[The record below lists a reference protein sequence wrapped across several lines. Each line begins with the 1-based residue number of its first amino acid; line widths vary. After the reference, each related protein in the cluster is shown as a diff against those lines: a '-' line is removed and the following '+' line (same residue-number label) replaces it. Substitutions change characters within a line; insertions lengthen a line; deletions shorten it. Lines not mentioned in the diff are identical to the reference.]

1 MYRCLSFELNNSQ
14 LFLYLTLQLDYYEG
28 INMES
33 QGRRVLNNQASNAD
47 YDSSTDYFDR
57 GHLAPVSH
65 ANSRECVYASFTL
78 TNAAPQYYSFNSG
91 QWKVVESRMVT
102 TLTNK
107 CKNNSAYIVT
117 GVVPGNI
124 KMNNRVNVP
133 KCFWTAYCCQT
144 DKGLTSGAV
153 IGINSVNNLPSYPLP
168 VGQLE
173 RVLAL
178 HYRAWAFSLFDN
190 NCRNNYVPVIYYND
204 NTLQKILDSQ
214 KECLKLEK

>member
-1 MYRCLSFELNNSQ
+1 M
-14 LFLYLTLQLDYYEG
+14 LQLDHYHEISMETEG
-28 INMES
+28 
-33 QGRRVLNNQASNAD
+33 RHVLINQASNRD

-65 ANSRECVYASFTL
+65 ANSQGCVYASFTL
-78 TNAAPQYYSFNSG
+78 TNAAPQYFSFNRG
-91 QWKVVESRMVT
+91 QWKMVESRMVRT
-102 TLTNK
+102 VTWK
-107 CKNNSAYIVT
+107 CRDNSAYIVT
-117 GVVPGNI
+117 GVVSGEI
-124 KMNNRVNVP
+124 YMNNRVNVP

-168 VGQLE
+168 VDQLE

-190 NCRNNYVPVIYYND
+190 NCRNNYVPVIDYNY
-204 NTLQKILDSQ
+204 NTLQRILDSQ
-214 KECLKLEK
+214 KECLVASRGVFHHSTMRRWVN